1 MIELT
6 DKILKRFEIQL
17 KKIYVGNAGL
27 KKRRPELDQIHYS
40 KDGHVEIT
48 NSHVG
53 VRLSDVHDKGDS
65 DENYPDMNKLF
76 QISDD
81 AETVRINKE
90 EAKLLEHHL
99 NVLYRNKIEALRV
112 SINNEGIYIE
122 ANEKNDVYHKS
133 GIQKNLNVSEEIT
146 FGIDSRYL
154 HDALQMF
161 RLMKLE
167 EITIHVVPNKRI
179 PISLTSK
186 NLQYLIL
193 PVILNK

>member
-6 DKILKRFEIQL
+6 DKIRKRFEIQL
-17 KKIYVGNAGL
+17 KKIYVGNAEL

-65 DENYPDMNKLF
+65 DEKYPDMNKLF

-90 EAKLLEHHL
+90 EAKLLEDHL
-99 NVLYRNKIEALRV
+99 NVLYRNKVEALRV
-112 SINNEGIYIE
+112 SINNEGICIE
-122 ANEKNDVYHKS
+122 ANEKHDVYHKS

-186 NLQYLIL
+186 NLQYLIS
-193 PVILNK
+193 PVTLTR